1 MIEIQRTHSQL
12 LDGANKAA
20 TPHDVVEWMGAMQA
34 QDLAMAKWAVGVRL
48 PHSSRQQVEADLAEG
63 RILRLHILRPTW
75 HYVSARDVRWMV
87 QLSGTR
93 IRPTYLSWGKQFEIS
108 DTDYR
113 HSCEHIIRM
122 LTGHHHLTKHEITE
136 RMAREGVPFAAAQV
150 HYMLCMAEADGLLC
164 SGREQDGKHTYALLD
179 ERVPPHPLPCREE
192 ALTLLAHKY
201 FRSHSPATLEDFVW
215 WSGLTVTEA
224 RQALQSIA
232 GELETLPADDNRPLY
247 RHHTCPDAPLAVDT
261 VHLLPPYD
269 ELLISYKSRTYS
281 LPPEHN
287 RKAFTPHGV
296 FFPVVCHNGRII
308 GNWQKNTRRDAVEI
322 AITLFDNRRPKV
334 NKKLLQQ
341 AIERYRDFG
350 RIHL

>member
-113 HSCEHIIRM
+113 HSCEHITRM

-136 RMAREGVPFAAAQV
+136 RMAREGVPFVAAQV

-201 FRSHSPATLEDFVW
+201 FR
-215 WSGLTVTEA
+215 
-224 RQALQSIA
+224 
-232 GELETLPADDNRPLY
+232 RP
-247 RHHTCPDAPLAVDT
+247 T
-261 VHLLPPYD
+261 
-269 ELLISYKSRTYS
+269 
-281 LPPEHN
+281 
-287 RKAFTPHGV
+287 
-296 FFPVVCHNGRII
+296 
-308 GNWQKNTRRDAVEI
+308 QKT
-322 AITLFDNRRPKV
+322 
-334 NKKLLQQ
+334 
-341 AIERYRDFG
+341 
-350 RIHL
+350 